1 MEKIEMIHGSGGQA
15 TSDLIREVF
24 AKEFWNGYL
33 AQMNDAAVV
42 AGGAELALTTDSF
55 VVKPLFFQGGDIGRL
70 SVAGT
75 VNDLLMQ
82 GAVPEY
88 MTVGFLLEEG
98 LPVSDL
104 KKIVH
109 SMAKTAE
116 EAGILIVAGDTKVV
130 DGNGGL
136 YINTTGV
143 GFVPA
148 GMEISPARIEKGDV
162 VLVSGNLGDHH
173 AAILSSRMSIENEI
187 ASDCAPLNDIVRSL
201 INEGIPV
208 HAMRDITRGGIA
220 TVCKEMAVQSGKAML
235 LSEELLPVNPQ
246 VKDFCA
252 LTGLDPLYMGNEGK
266 MICILPEES
275 AEKAL
280 SIMKKAH
287 YGENACRIGK
297 ILRFEEEEELRIAPD
312 IGELFLKTAIGGL
325 RKLSVLQ
332 GEGLPRIC

>member
-15 TSDLIREVF
+15 TSDLIRDVF

-75 VNDLLMQ
+75 VNDLLMR

-88 MTVGFLLEEG
+88 MTVAFIMEEG

-104 KKIVH
+104 KRIVH

-130 DGNGGL
+130 EGNGGL
-136 YINTTGV
+136 VINTTGV
-143 GFVPA
+143 GFVPT
-148 GMEISPARIEKGDV
+148 GMTIEPSCIEKGDAI
-162 VLVSGNLGDHH
+162 LVSGHLGDHH

-187 ASDCAPLNDIVRSL
+187 ESDCAPLNSIVRSL
-201 INEGIPV
+201 INEGVPI
-208 HAMRDITRGGIA
+208 HAFRDITRGGLA
-220 TVCKEMAVQSGKAML
+220 TVCKEMALQSGKTML
-235 LSEELLPVNPQ
+235 LSEEKIPVSAQ

-252 LTGLDPLYMGNEGK
+252 LLGLDPLYMGNEGK
-266 MICILPEES
+266 LVCILPEES
-275 AEKAL
+275 VEKAL
-280 SIMKKAH
+280 SVMKASH
-287 YGENACRIGK
+287 YGEHACRIGTV
-297 ILRFEEEEELRIAPD
+297 LRYEEEEELQITPD
-312 IGELFLKTAIGGL
+312 NGELFLKTAIGGL

>member
-33 AQMNDAAVV
+33 AQMSDASVV

-55 VVKPLFFQGGDIGRL
+55 VVKPLFFKGGDIGRM

-75 VNDLLMQ
+75 VNDLLMR

-88 MTVGFLLEEG
+88 MTVGFIMEEG
-98 LPVSDL
+98 LPISDL

-109 SMAKTAE
+109 SMAVTAE

-130 DGNGGL
+130 EGNGGL

-143 GFVPA
+143 GFVPV
-148 GMEISPARIEKGDV
+148 GMEIGPSRIEKGDA

-173 AAILSSRMSIENEI
+173 AAILSSRMSIENGIE
-187 ASDCAPLNDIVRSL
+187 SDCAPLNAIVRSL
-201 INEGIPV
+201 INEGVPV
-208 HAMRDITRGGIA
+208 HAMRDITRGGLA
-220 TVCKEMAVQSGKAML
+220 TVCREMAEQSGKAML
-235 LSEELLPVNPQ
+235 LSEEAIPVSAQ
-246 VKDFCA
+246 VRDFCA

-266 MICILPEES
+266 LVCILPEES
-275 AEKAL
+275 AEKAI
-280 SIMKKAH
+280 SIMKTSH
-287 YGENACRIGK
+287 YGEHACRIGK
-297 ILRFEEEEELRIAPD
+297 ILNFAEEEEMRIVPD
-312 IGELFLKTAIGGL
+312 NGELFLQTSIGGL

>member
-1 MEKIEMIHGSGGQA
+1 MVVLVQGMDAAAGMAAQAVALPGKGVELPAVRAEVEDVLQAPGLSLLGIAAQRGSGF
-15 TSDLIREVF
+15 I
-24 AKEFWNGYL
+24 
-33 AQMNDAAVV
+33 
-42 AGGAELALTTDSF
+42 
-55 VVKPLFFQGGDIGRL
+55 
-70 SVAGT
+70 
-75 VNDLLMQ
+75 
-82 GAVPEY
+82 
-88 MTVGFLLEEG
+88 LEEG
-98 LPVSDL
+98 LPISDL

-173 AAILSSRMSIENEI
+173 AAILSSRMSIENES

-235 LSEELLPVNPQ
+235 LSEELLPMNPQ
-246 VKDFCA
+246 VKDVCA
-252 LTGLDPLYMGNEGK
+252 WTGLDPL
-266 MICILPEES
+266 
-275 AEKAL
+275 
-280 SIMKKAH
+280 
-287 YGENACRIGK
+287 
-297 ILRFEEEEELRIAPD
+297 
-312 IGELFLKTAIGGL
+312 
-325 RKLSVLQ
+325 
-332 GEGLPRIC
+332 